1 MSKIYIS
8 VSGGC
13 IQGVWSTNKKDQVE
27 IWDWDN
33 IEAEYEYT
41 GNLEKEFKEIIRGM
55 HNIAQENL

>member
-33 IEAEYEYT
+33 IEAEYENT
-41 GNLEKEFKEIIRGM
+41 KNLEKEFEGIIKGI
-55 HNIAQENL
+55 HEVA

>member
-13 IQGVWSTNKKDQVE
+13 VNGVLSTIKNVETE

-33 IEAEYEYT
+33 
-41 GNLEKEFKEIIRGM
+41 LR
-55 HNIAQENL
+55 QENSTETVNILNQEWEKMSKKLHNVF